1 MEDRSQLLNEM
12 IPNRMYVASLCKYSI
27 PIVIVQ
33 LGINLMGTADAI
45 MAGRVSAT
53 DLAAVALGH
62 LYFMVVSSFGTGL
75 LLALDTVISQAIGS
89 GDNRGVSLG
98 IQRGLLLVFPLSI
111 VTGLLLFPA
120 EGLFNLLRQPPE
132 AIPLASGYA
141 LASVAGVLP
150 LYAFLVLRQS
160 LQCIG
165 SFLPIVRAVVIGN
178 LTNVFFN
185 WVLVFGHFGF
195 AEMGA
200 IGAGWATAIGRWVM
214 VLYVLRSGWPTL
226 KSHLSYLEVESF
238 SKVAILNIWRIGCPI
253 GIQVT
258 LEYGIFAVMGLLAG
272 LFGTV
277 AMASHQIAISL
288 ASLTFMIAVG
298 IAQATTVLVAKA
310 VGSRNRSVA
319 GMSAGAGLLN
329 VSVVMAAT
337 GITFFFL
344 PEFLAQM
351 YTQDILVI
359 SLAATLIPIA
369 GLFQIFDGLQAVA
382 AGILRGIGDTLT
394 PMAINLVGFWFIGL
408 PVSVYLSFR
417 EGMGTVGLW
426 VGMVVAL
433 GIVCVFL
440 IARVNRRFLKDL

>member
-195 AEMGA
+195 AELGA

-329 VSVVMAAT
+329 VSVVMAVT

-408 PVSVYLSFR
+408 PVSAYLSFR